1 MPHRLPAIAAVAVLL
16 TAGAVSAQTVTI
28 PLDSRQAFL
37 HVDSL
42 DTAQPAPALPLA
54 AYGLAPGQTVRMAAV
69 GDFDNGPG
77 GDQFYAQLAVFSSSP
92 ILLGQA
98 ERYRVPGAL
107 GVGRNAV
114 TGPTEPSGEPMDI
127 PEDFYVIHGDT
138 VVIPAGATHLFVAPA
153 ETYYIDNT
161 DPDGDFAVEIRVLQV
176 AATPPAV
183 AGFTLGATPNP
194 FNPQTSLS
202 FTLPVAGP
210 ARLAIHDLR
219 GHRLRVLLDA
229 ALDAGDHAVTWDG
242 RDDHGRALP
251 TGSYLARLENGGTA
265 VTTALSLVR

>member
-1 MPHRLPAIAAVAVLL
+1 MKIRPFAHAALPLL
-16 TAGAVSAQTVTI
+16 LAGAATAQVVTI

-37 HVDSL
+37 HVDSV

-54 AYGLAPGQTVRMAAV
+54 NYGLAPGQTVRMAAV

-92 ILLGQA
+92 VLLA
-98 ERYRVPGAL
+98 PSERYRVPGAL

-114 TGPTEPSGEPMDI
+114 TGPTQPSGEPTDI
-127 PEDFYVIHGDT
+127 PEDFYVILGDT

-153 ETYYIDNT
+153 ETYYIDNS

-176 AATPPAV
+176 ASAPPPA
-183 AGFTLGATPNP
+183 AAAALSATPNP

-202 FTLPVAGP
+202 FTLPAP
-210 ARLAIHDLR
+210 ATARLAIHDLR
-219 GHRLRVLLDA
+219 GRRLRVLLDGT
-229 ALDAGDHAVTWDG
+229 LDAGDHAVTWDG
-242 RDDHGRALP
+242 RDDGGRALP
-251 TGSYLARLENGGTA
+251 TGSYVARLEIGGTT
-265 VTTALSLVR
+265 VTTGLSLVR